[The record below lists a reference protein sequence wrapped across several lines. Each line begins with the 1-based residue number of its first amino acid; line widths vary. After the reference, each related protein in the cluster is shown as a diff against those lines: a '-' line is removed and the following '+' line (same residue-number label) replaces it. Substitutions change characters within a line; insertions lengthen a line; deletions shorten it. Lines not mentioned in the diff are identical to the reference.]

1 MYCALKSKLFYVFAI
16 IPLFVFSQK
25 ELTLGE
31 FKQDIKNKT
40 DQFRTKPYFA
50 KAQTYFFENEWDS
63 TLVYCMK
70 QLTASSDQTK
80 LSDYCHFLRG
90 YSFYKKG
97 VFIEAENEFSKI
109 SREFELNSNIT
120 SILGEIYLEL
130 RQFRKALVYFKA
142 IEKLPKHKLSSINSA
157 SIKHN
162 MGLCYLHLEEY
173 NLSENYLKQSVVLQ
187 EQSDDKVQLIGS
199 YGDMATLYYQQYK
212 DAQAIPYFEKAY
224 ELAKTTD
231 DFKSKEIASK
241 NMAIVEE
248 NRKDFKKSLQY
259 RKEYEQWKD
268 SLTDQNKI
276 AKVLQLEK
284 KIAVEKEQKEVGI
297 LKAENKVKQA
307 ERNTFLYSAI
317 ILLLLLLV
325 SVYFYREKVKA
336 NKIIKSQKES
346 LDELNATKDKLFS
359 IVSHDLRSS
368 VNAIKTSNKKLVNT
382 LETEDLVEVKSLLQ
396 NNSAI
401 VNSAYNLLD
410 NLLNWALL
418 QTKQSYFEI
427 TKLRLFIIVEHVAY
441 NYKAI
446 LADKEI
452 SFENHVKKNDIV
464 FADQE
469 SLKMILRNLID
480 NAIKFSHPKGK
491 IQIYTEHKNE
501 DFCEFIIEDKGMGMD
516 HATCEELL
524 KDTVLLSKKKHENSI
539 GTGLGLQLCKSM
551 IKKNHG
557 LFSIESE
564 LGKGTKMIISLPK
577 NLPNGEC

>member
-1 MYCALKSKLFYVFAI
+1 MCFKIKDKLFYVFII
-16 IPLFVFSQK
+16 IPLLLFSQQEMSLSQFKLDLK
-25 ELTLGE
+25 ENTH
-31 FKQDIKNKT
+31 
-40 DQFRTKPYFA
+40 QFSTHPNFA
-50 KAQTYFFENEWDS
+50 KAQTFFIENEWDS
-63 TLVYCMK
+63 TLVYTMK
-70 QLTASSDQTK
+70 QLIVSTENQK
-80 LSDYCHFLRG
+80 LNDYCHFFRG

-97 VFIEAENEFSKI
+97 VFKEAENEFSKVAEKF
-109 SREFELNSNIT
+109 EFKNNIT
-120 SILGEIYLEL
+120 AILGEINLEL
-130 RQFRKALVYFKA
+130 EQFQKALTYFKA
-142 IEKLPKHKLSSINSA
+142 IENLPENKRLNVSIAN
-157 SIKHN
+157 IKHN
-162 MGLCYLHLEEY
+162 IGLCYLHLEKY
-173 NLSENYLKQSVVLQ
+173 DLAENQMKKSLLLQ
-187 EQSDDKVQLIGS
+187 EQQKDTAELISS

-212 DAQAIPYFEKAY
+212 DTLAIKYFKKAY
-224 ELAKTTD
+224 QLAQTTD
-231 DFKSKEIASK
+231 DFVVKQNTAF
-241 NMAIVEE
+241 NMAVVEE

-336 NKIIKSQKES
+336 NKIIKAQKES

-427 TKLRLFIIVEHVAY
+427 TKLRLFRIVEHVAY

-446 LADKEI
+446 LTDKEI
-452 SFENHVKKNDIV
+452 SFENKVGKNAIIY
-464 FADQE
+464 ADQE
-469 SLKMILRNLID
+469 SLKIILRNLID
-480 NAIKFSHPKGK
+480 NAIKFSNPKGK
-491 IQIYTEHKNE
+491 IQIYTDNE
-501 DFCEFIIEDKGMGMD
+501 NENFCDVIIEDTGVGMD
-516 HATCEELL
+516 NTTRKELL

-557 LFSIESE
+557 MFSIESE

-577 NLPNGEC
+577 KLPNGER